1 MTKEQ
6 LANNINTRVQAI
18 NPMSPGTN
26 VGQVVSTIIA
36 EEVDAYCKAMT
47 ITLTVPSLL
56 VVNNSTNEV
65 QLTAT
70 IQAL

>member
-18 NPMSPGTN
+18 NPMAQGMN

-36 EEVDAYCKAMT
+36 EEVDAFCKAMS
-47 ITLTVPSLL
+47 ISITVPSLT
-56 VVNNSTNEV
+56 VTNNATESVT
-65 QLTAT
+65 LTAT